1 MALPDLYHTTKASSC
16 NVRIDTLHCSAREV
30 GSKGSYSHTLVLPI
44 ITHNYKLH
52 KASVY
57 AISYLFCLML
67 VQMVVGYADLMQQFS
82 LVDSAQ
88 AEYVRKQTDAAAA
101 EINAGNYVAAFK
113 VHLWYYTTSLKLLYF
128 L

>member
-1 MALPDLYHTTKASSC
+1 
-16 NVRIDTLHCSAREV
+16 
-30 GSKGSYSHTLVLPI
+30 
-44 ITHNYKLH
+44 
-52 KASVY
+52 
-57 AISYLFCLML
+57 
-67 VQMVVGYADLMQQFS
+67 MVVGYADLMQQFS

-88 AEYVRKQTDAAAA
+88 AEYVRKQTDAAAS